1 MEKIVI
7 FDQWQKVTT
16 ADANN
21 IGAFG
26 RKSMDDTV
34 KDIGPSWGFTG
45 FVATQSAPAVVT
57 VGNGRLYD
65 ADGKIY
71 FNDDAGG
78 VALNF
83 LTLQP
88 GLPAVTKRIAAIVVW
103 GQEVLTD
110 TEPRTFITDA
120 TTRATEAR
128 PKATTSTRH
137 ANIQAVLGIEGPDP
151 QKPTVASNVLVVA
164 WVTLTPTGIETIQ
177 AESFNRVR
185 SLRDNSTELDTIES
199 WRANIGAQLDTIN
212 TMLSALAQR
221 INGATPLDTF
231 LRLVVDV
238 THLKEKA
245 DLPDTYSDWASDYFL
260 DEHESDTGN
269 VAYLA
274 RIEEGIRFSKAAE
287 QIVQLSLANVLD
299 STVRVTNN
307 FVLPAYHE
315 TRRLANVAPQVSNVS
330 VVLPVWPNGPSRVD
344 WLLAHNYKQ
353 LIPAGAE
360 EVFLVTVVVAPTEIS
375 ISQFANQ
382 TFGWTRAFRVRY
394 RWRWGAPYYKS
405 SRVNYWFNL
414 TYDPVYWTFKRRTA
428 DSSFV
433 ALNGPPYPYP
443 VPLPYTPFAW
453 KYNYV
458 RGNWFWLD
466 YITDHH
472 YWDRYITTGSVNGS
486 VLAQTFLNAQDGW
499 LVGMHLFFTRRGA
512 AGNVTVLLCE
522 TNDSGQPQKDR
533 VISSTTLVRADIN
546 LWPNPTR
553 IDFDPTLL
561 TQGKRYAIIPI
572 TSGAHFIAT
581 TERNQLI
588 SGTLFYSTDQVWFQ
602 GLGDMSRDMCFEL
615 IYAEFESNR
624 AEVQLGAATLT
635 GGIAAIDINADA
647 QVPNGT
653 SLTFEAQIG
662 SAWVPMTDPGPDGS
676 QPLTGLPALT
686 QMRAVFTGTPALM
699 PGLAIGTASELYTWR
714 PRADFKH
721 ISTVR
726 TTPAAVNSATVT
738 MRLENWLGGAH
749 HTCLIKLL
757 KGAGY
762 TTVVTAASV
771 VDTVAPDDSKALIR
785 KATFTT
791 LGAITTYKVQVEGTT
806 DNVLTPFH
814 ISERVDIAFA

>member
-1 MEKIVI
+1 MEKTVV

-16 ADANN
+16 DDANN
-21 IGAFG
+21 LGIFA
-26 RKSMDDTV
+26 RKSLDDV
-34 KDIGPSWGFTG
+34 VADIGPSWGFTG
-45 FVATQSAPAVVT
+45 FPATITAPSVAT

-65 ADGKIY
+65 PNGKVY

-78 VALNF
+78 VTLDF
-83 LTLQP
+83 LTISP

-103 GQEVLTD
+103 GQELLSN

-137 ANIQAVLGIEGPDP
+137 ANVQAILGIEGPDP
-151 QKPTVASNVLVVA
+151 QKPSVPSNVLVVA
-164 WVTLTPTGIETIQ
+164 WVTLTPTGIATIQ
-177 AESFNRVR
+177 AETFNRVR
-185 SLRDNSTELDTIES
+185 SLRDNANELDTIES
-199 WRANIGAQLDTIN
+199 WRANVGSQLDTIN
-212 TMLSALAQR
+212 TMLSALANR
-221 INGATPLDTF
+221 INGITPLDTF

-260 DEHESDTGN
+260 DETRSDTGN

-287 QIVQLSLANVLD
+287 QIVQLALANPID
-299 STVRVTNN
+299 SAVKVTSN

-315 TRRLANVAPQVSNVS
+315 VRRLANVTPQLPE
-330 VVLPVWPNGPSRVD
+330 VLVRLPFWPTLSERIT
-344 WLLAHNYKQ
+344 WLLQHGYK
-353 LIPAGAE
+353 E
-360 EVFLVTVVVAPTEIS
+360 LVQSGFFFVPSLVVAPNEIS

-382 TFGWTRAFRVRY
+382 TFNWTRAFRVRY
-394 RWRWGAPYYKS
+394 RWRWGSPYYKS
-405 SRVNYWFNL
+405 SRINYWFNL
-414 TYDPVYWTFKRRTA
+414 TYDPVYWTFHRRTA
-428 DSSFV
+428 DTSFI
-433 ALNGPPYPYP
+433 ALTGPPYPYP
-443 VPLPYTPFAW
+443 VPQPYTPFAW

-458 RGNWFWLD
+458 RSNWFWYD

-472 YWDRYITTGSVNGS
+472 YWDRYVTTGSVNGS

-499 LVGMHLFFTRRGA
+499 LIGIHLFFTRRG
-512 AGNVTVLLCE
+512 GSGDVTILLCE

-533 VISSTTLVRADIN
+533 VVASATLLRADIN
-546 LWPNPTR
+546 TWPFATR

-581 TERNQLI
+581 TDRNQLI

-615 IYAEFESNR
+615 VYAEFDSNR

-653 SLTFEAQIG
+653 SLTFEAQIAG
-662 SAWVPMTDPGPDGS
+662 VWTPMKDPGPNGS
-676 QPLTGLPALT
+676 APLIGLPALT

-699 PGLAIGTASELYTWR
+699 PGVSIGAASELYTWR

-738 MRLENWLGGAH
+738 MRLEAWLGAAH
-749 HTCLIKLL
+749 QTCLIKLL

-771 VDTVAPDDSKALIR
+771 VDTVAPDDANALIR

-814 ISERVDIAFA
+814 ITERVDIAFA